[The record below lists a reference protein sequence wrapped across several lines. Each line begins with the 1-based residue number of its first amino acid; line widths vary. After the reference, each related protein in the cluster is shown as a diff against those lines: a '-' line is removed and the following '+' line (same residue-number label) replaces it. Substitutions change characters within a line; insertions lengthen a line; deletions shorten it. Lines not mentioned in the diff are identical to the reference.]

1 MVAHARVASLRELF
15 DISSMANG
23 LPSKDQVRQLRT
35 IRETFDELVAA
46 ANALETVIQRGYLD
60 VKTSR

>member
-1 MVAHARVASLRELF
+1 
-15 DISSMANG
+15 MANG